1 MPTPKRKCTLED
13 LLDDIEAG
21 NDIAGLI
28 IEHDGIND
36 IYDSEDIEFI
46 DPELFERLVKSY
58 EIAKCKKRTVGVRIV
73 LEED

>member
-1 MPTPKRKCTLED
+1 MVTPKRQCTLED

-46 DPELFERLVKSY
+46 DPALFERFVKSY
-58 EIAKCKKRTVGVRIV
+58 EITRCKKRTVGVRIV
-73 LEED
+73 L